1 MKMKR
6 QRLVI
11 VLNREI
17 KFRAWNKVDK
27 TMYTDAINNCKD
39 TFDLVLKHPQIYE
52 VMQYT
57 GLKDCNGVEIFE
69 GDIVIADEDDGLD
82 LVVFKKGA
90 FYIETLSK
98 REFEDELLSEVTVE
112 VKGNIFKNPELVEG
126 ERS

>member
-1 MKMKR
+1 
-6 QRLVI
+6 VI